1 MKIEEID
8 KNFAVQSI
16 NGIDVAFMKIPCEP
30 FELDGLPFFKQNGG
44 VFCRVPVDTL
54 PQQNDGIK
62 ELAWHTAGVQLR
74 FRSDTEIIALRVKLR
89 NNPSMEHM
97 AFTGSSG
104 FDLYVGT
111 GSSRRYCKTARPCA
125 NKDEYESLLFDARN
139 IHENTPACPNI
150 DYVPGTNLREFTL
163 NFPAYNGIK
172 ELEIGLSPKAVV
184 EKPAPFKIEMPVVF
198 YGSSITQGGCASR
211 PGNVYIQHLSR
222 RLDANVINLGFSGS
236 CRAEKI
242 MADVINSLDMSAFV
256 LDYDHNAPSPEFLKE
271 THEKFFKLIRAAHP
285 DLPII
290 FISRPDTDG
299 DLNQTN
305 ARLNVIETTFKNAL
319 AAGDKKV
326 FLVNGYT
333 LFGIKDRDACTVD
346 GCHPNDIGFIRMADA
361 IEPTLRKALGI

>member
-8 KNFAVQSI
+8 KNFAVKSI
-16 NGIDVAFMKIPCEP
+16 NGIDAVFMKMPCEP
-30 FELDGLPFFKQNGG
+30 FELDGLPFFKQNNG

-54 PQQNDGIK
+54 PQQNEGIQ

-89 NNPSMEHM
+89 NNPGMEHM

-104 FDLYVGT
+104 FDIYVGN
-111 GSSRRYCKTARPCA
+111 GSSRKYCGTARPVP
-125 NKDEYESLLFDARN
+125 NKNEYESLIFDARN
-139 IHENTPACPNI
+139 IHENTPASPHI
-150 DYVPGTNLREFTL
+150 DYIPGTHLREFTL
-163 NFPAYNGIK
+163 NFPTYNGLR
-172 ELEIGLSPKAVV
+172 ELEVGLSPNAVV
-184 EKPAPFKIEMPVVF
+184 EKPAPFRIEKPVAF

-211 PGNVYIQHLSR
+211 PGNVYIQHISR
-222 RLDANVINLGFSGS
+222 RLDANIINLGFSGS
-236 CRAEKI
+236 CKAEDI
-242 MADVINSLDMSAFV
+242 MAKVINSLDLSAFV
-256 LDYDHNAPSPEFLKE
+256 FDYDHNAPSPQFLRE

-285 DLPII
+285 ELPIVLV
-290 FISRPDTDG
+290 SKPDTDSNLKISTERR
-299 DLNQTN
+299 DI
-305 ARLNVIETTFKNAL
+305 VKTTFENAL

-326 FLVNGYT
+326 FFVDGFT